1 MERVRVVCEKCFYWA
16 LASFDN
22 AKHLLHQKGVCVFS
36 RFHGSLGKKVKSR
49 VAYAPKLNS
58 IEVRGG

>member
-1 MERVRVVCEKCFYWA
+1 MERVRVVCKKCFYWA

-36 RFHGSLGKKVKSR
+36 RFHGSLGKNVKAE
-49 VAYAPKLNS
+49 VAYAHKLIS
-58 IEVRGG
+58 IDGGGG